1 MKRDLKTAQMAA
13 KRDGLRFD
21 LSPRALNA
29 WNPGIH
35 AAQDGDNVINIL
47 DVIGEDYW
55 TGEGVTAKR
64 ISAALRSIGERDV
77 IVRINSPGGDMFE
90 GLAIY
95 NMLREHKGE
104 ITVQT
109 LGVAASAASIIAM
122 AGDKV
127 EIARAGFFMIHNAW
141 ILTAGNKNDM
151 RAVADYLE
159 PFDAAM
165 ADVYASRTGDT
176 VKEIAKMM
184 DAETWIGGTDAVSMG
199 FADSLLSSDDIVV
212 DEDKTSAAVD
222 IKMDLIL
229 AKAGI
234 PRSERRKMLA
244 EIKNSGTITES
255 GTPRAAEDDTLRA
268 VVETNGTLSQ
278 LSTNFL
284 GVLYERN

>member
-21 LSPRALNA
+21 LSPRALNS

-64 ISAALRSIGERDV
+64 ISAALRSIGEREV

-104 ITVQT
+104 ITVQIM
-109 LGVAASAASIIAM
+109 GVAASAASIIAM

-141 ILTAGNKNDM
+141 IMAAGNKNDM
-151 RAVADYLE
+151 RGFADYLE

-212 DEDKTSAAVD
+212 DEEDKTSGNARAILKLDNALARAGMTRTERKGLVAEFRESVKQEVTQKNEDFHPPERLRID
-222 IKMDLIL
+222 ISFPLI
-229 AKAGI
+229 
-234 PRSERRKMLA
+234 
-244 EIKNSGTITES
+244 
-255 GTPRAAEDDTLRA
+255 DT
-268 VVETNGTLSQ
+268 GS
-278 LSTNFL
+278 
-284 GVLYERN
+284 